1 MKTKIRSVPAR
12 TIMIELNWL
21 AIYEIGLIKFPV
33 SVKKEVI
40 IPNAIVP
47 VTASPRLVT
56 GTIAIYAPQ
65 IATITYGTKPRTFI
79 IGIMELVCPL
89 AFMAFSTHILFR
101 FPRSALVV
109 SLWQNTLITF
119 YPMSFS
125 CQHRKVHFLSFYL
138 CTHIL
143 FYKFEIAI

>member
-47 VTASPRLVT
+47 FTASPRLVT
-56 GTIAIYAPQ
+56 GTIAIYAPP
-65 IATITYGTKPRTFI
+65 IATITYGT
-79 IGIMELVCPL
+79 
-89 AFMAFSTHILFR
+89 
-101 FPRSALVV
+101 
-109 SLWQNTLITF
+109 
-119 YPMSFS
+119 
-125 CQHRKVHFLSFYL
+125 
-138 CTHIL
+138 
-143 FYKFEIAI
+143 